1 MSTPQQ
7 NQQTV
12 EALDAAI
19 RKTRKRF
26 APEFRDDIE
35 VRYPRTMLCDMRL
48 ADAVALA
55 AALRDLVAQAELAAE
70 LGTELKRITEH
81 KPVAS
86 LWRSQEDVD
95 RVRALLAGLDG
106 AR

>member
-1 MSTPQQ
+1 VTRPTE

-12 EALDAAI
+12 ETLAAI
-19 RKTRKRF
+19 VEQGMSSYVLAPDGTDRRK
-26 APEFRDDIE
+26 
-35 VRYPRTMLCDMRL
+35 L
-48 ADAVALA
+48 AR